1 MENTLRNIRLMTAVE
16 RNLCVL
22 QFRDLIMDV
31 WDLIGCDYKENLD
44 KVNRVIEFKEPI
56 EEIIDKLKYEYTSNQ
71 FIKYHESDI
80 FNYFIKEENLY
91 MITQWDFLD
100 NMTIV
105 KTVVRQIICKE
116 IKQTIDLVLATPLEE
131 CNYKIN
137 D

>member
-22 QFRDLIMDV
+22 QFRNLIMDI

-56 EEIIDKLKYEYTSNQ
+56 EEIIDKLKYEFTSNQ

-105 KTVVRQIICKE
+105 KTVVREIICKE

>member
-22 QFRDLIMDV
+22 QFRNLIMDV

-56 EEIIDKLKYEYTSNQ
+56 EEIIDKLKYEFTSNQ

-105 KTVVRQIICKE
+105 KTVVREIICKE

>member
-44 KVNRVIEFKEPI
+44 KVNKVIEFKEPI

-71 FIKYHESDI
+71 FIKYHESSI
-80 FNYFIKEENLY
+80 FNYFVKEENLY

>member
-22 QFRDLIMDV
+22 QFRNLIMDI

-56 EEIIDKLKYEYTSNQ
+56 EEIIDKLKYEFTSNQ

>member
-1 MENTLRNIRLMTAVE
+1 
-16 RNLCVL
+16 
-22 QFRDLIMDV
+22 
-31 WDLIGCDYKENLD
+31 
-44 KVNRVIEFKEPI
+44 
-56 EEIIDKLKYEYTSNQ
+56 
-71 FIKYHESDI
+71 
-80 FNYFIKEENLY
+80 

-105 KTVVRQIICKE
+105 KTVVREIICKE

>member
-1 MENTLRNIRLMTAVE
+1 MENSLRNIRLMTAIE
-16 RNLCVL
+16 RNIKMD
-22 QFRDLIMDV
+22 QFYKLIMDV

-71 FIKYHESDI
+71 FIKYHESSI
-80 FNYFIKEENLY
+80 FNYFVKEENFY

-116 IKQTIDLVLATPLEE
+116 IKQTIT
-131 CNYKIN
+131 I
-137 D
+137 

>member
-22 QFRDLIMDV
+22 QFRDLIMDI

-56 EEIIDKLKYEYTSNQ
+56 EEIIDKLKYEFTSNQ

-105 KTVVRQIICKE
+105 KTVVREIICKE

>member
-44 KVNRVIEFKEPI
+44 KVNKVIEFKEPI

-71 FIKYHESDI
+71 FIKYHESSI
-80 FNYFIKEENLY
+80 FNYFVKEENLY

-105 KTVVRQIICKE
+105 KTVVREIICKE

>member
-105 KTVVRQIICKE
+105 KTVVREIICKE

>member
-1 MENTLRNIRLMTAVE
+1 MENTLRNIRLMTTVE

-71 FIKYHESDI
+71 FIKYHESSI
-80 FNYFIKEENLY
+80 FNYFVKEENLY

-105 KTVVRQIICKE
+105 KTVVREIICKE

>member
-1 MENTLRNIRLMTAVE
+1 MENSLRNIRLMTAIE
-16 RNLCVL
+16 RNIKMD
-22 QFRDLIMDV
+22 QFYKLIMEV

-71 FIKYHESDI
+71 FIKYHESSI
-80 FNYFIKEENLY
+80 FNYFVKEENFY

>member
-56 EEIIDKLKYEYTSNQ
+56 EEIIDKLKYEFTSNQ

>member
-22 QFRDLIMDV
+22 QFRNLIMDV

-56 EEIIDKLKYEYTSNQ
+56 EEIIDKLKYEFTSNQ